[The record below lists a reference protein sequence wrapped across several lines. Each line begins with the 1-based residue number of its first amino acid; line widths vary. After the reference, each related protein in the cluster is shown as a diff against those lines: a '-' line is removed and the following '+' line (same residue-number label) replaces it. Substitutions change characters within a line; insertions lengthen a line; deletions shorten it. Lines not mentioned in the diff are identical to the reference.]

1 MTMAHKYN
9 KEKFSE
15 LISNNPPSNWTKI
28 HQARKAERSWKK
40 NSTIIALN
48 VLTLLEQKG
57 WSQLRLAQE
66 MGVSA
71 TQVSKI
77 VKGQVNF
84 TLESISRLELAIG
97 SKMINID
104 VIDPEREQRN
114 YAQLI
119 EWLKKSKSLRTVKSS
134 KKIAVANVR
143 VETSFSN
150 TRTVPHKEFNMSI
163 VADNNLRPTG

>member
-1 MTMAHKYN
+1 MAHKYN
-9 KEKFSE
+9 KEKFSGI
-15 LISNNPPSNWTKI
+15 ISNNPPSNWAKS
-28 HQARKAERSWKK
+28 HQGRKTERSWKK

-48 VLTLLEQKG
+48 VLTLLQQKG

-97 SKMINID
+97 QKMINID
-104 VIDPEREQRN
+104 IIDPEREQRN
-114 YAQLI
+114 YNQLI
-119 EWLKKSKSLRTVKSS
+119 EWLEKSKSLRTLKSS
-134 KKIAVANVR
+134 KKITVANVR
-143 VETSFSN
+143 VEASFSN